1 MCVYIHVCVC
11 VCVVALVEQV
21 TTTTTAA
28 AAAAVLAVIVGS
40 PYLLNSM
47 FLSLKFDKRH
57 SDVLRHFTREDQL
70 GGR

>member
-1 MCVYIHVCVC
+1 
-11 VCVVALVEQV
+11 VVALVEQV
-21 TTTTTAA
+21 TTTTTAAA